1 MTAERWCRYLGLFTT
16 ELEAAQAYDR
26 ESVTRKGV
34 DAITNF
40 DLSHYAELLSSDDL
54 EEAQRRGLLCAPE
67 LATAHQSAELAA
79 WQEVPVQ
86 ELDSITTLLPG
97 CVHKLHP
104 SERHRRVAQ
113 NYMPCL
119 P

>member
-1 MTAERWCRYLGLFTT
+1 MQGVTPVRWCRYLGLFTT

-40 DLSHYAELLSSDDL
+40 DLSHYTELLSSADL

-67 LATAHQSAELAA
+67 MATAEESAELTA
-79 WQEVPVQ
+79 WR
-86 ELDSITTLLPG
+86 ELPDPELGDLGTALQGMLRARI
-97 CVHKLHP
+97 
-104 SERHRRVAQ
+104 
-113 NYMPCL
+113 
-119 P
+119 